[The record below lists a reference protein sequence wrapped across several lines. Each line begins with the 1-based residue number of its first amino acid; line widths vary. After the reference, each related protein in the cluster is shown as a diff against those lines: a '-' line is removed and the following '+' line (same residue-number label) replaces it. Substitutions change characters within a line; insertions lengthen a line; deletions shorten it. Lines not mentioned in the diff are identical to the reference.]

1 MADIKLEVEYG
12 GYSIRWVDFDRTFDL
27 FRDDVKVKSAI
38 TTVQSC
44 KEWIDG
50 KNKRKYR
57 RVSILSRFGWSG
69 PLLLGEAT
77 SLIDDEYVWA
87 VGPDKVRAKKKI
99 EDCWLDTPENRQVL
113 EKIKSLGAQSAQID
127 KEIKSLEDATA
138 RLTADMM
145 LEGE

>member
-12 GYSIRWVDFDRTFDL
+12 GYSIRWFDYDRTFDL
-27 FRDDVKVKSAI
+27 YRDDVKVKSAI

-44 KEWIDG
+44 REWIDG

-57 RVSILSRFGWSG
+57 RVSILSSFGWRG
-69 PLLLGEAT
+69 PLLPGEAT
-77 SLIDDEYVWA
+77 SIIDDEYVWA
-87 VGPDKVRAKKKI
+87 VGPDKDRAKKKI
-99 EDCWLDTPENRQVL
+99 VDCWLDTPDNRQVL
-113 EKIKSLGAQSAQID
+113 EKIKALVAQSAQID